1 MYKGLRLYL
10 QFKILSLYSS
20 KNIKAQMYESY
31 SMKIGSNIPW
41 FIPRL
46 AHQGQPDGLT
56 GWNIGVY
63 MRIGLWNFLRES
75 YLTSKVT
82 LSAIGNIE
90 YALTQTNNVHCAI
103 NFCHKN
109 NGITRTLSQITLGQ
123 GYSLAIEP
131 VATVQ
136 LVIKI

>member
-1 MYKGLRLYL
+1 
-10 QFKILSLYSS
+10 
-20 KNIKAQMYESY
+20 MYESY

-41 FIPRL
+41 FIPWR
-46 AHQGQPDGLT
+46 AHQGPPDGVT

-90 YALTQTNNVHCAI
+90 YALTQKTM
-103 NFCHKN
+103 F
-109 NGITRTLSQITLGQ
+109 
-123 GYSLAIEP
+123 
-131 VATVQ
+131 TVQ
-136 LVIKI
+136 LISVIKIMELLEHYRKLLLARGTV